1 MISSSDLRIFGSL
14 NRNAS
19 YIPDAWFEGGWLY
32 SSDHLA
38 VEAIIFWGA
47 IKAAPREKQI
57 MYTSG
62 FRAIVRT
69 VNPLISEEE
78 MKDFLC
84 RLKHLDPNALG
95 TAKEIVQLFLR
106 VYNDRKKH

>member
-19 YIPDAWFEGGWLY
+19 YVPDAWFESGWLY

-47 IKAAPREKQI
+47 IKAASKEKQL
-57 MYTSG
+57 MYTAG
-62 FRAIVRT
+62 FRAILRT
-69 VNPLISEEE
+69 VNPLISEDEICG
-78 MKDFLC
+78 LLN
-84 RLKHLDPNALG
+84 RLRHLEPSALSQ
-95 TAKEIVQLFLR
+95 AKEIVQTFLN
-106 VYNDRKKH
+106 VYNERKR